1 MPRPAKFLKSAV
13 RPKDYPAPDKP
24 EVALMGRSNA
34 GKSSLLNAL
43 CNQKAAM
50 VSQSPGKTR
59 LLNFFD
65 FGDRYRFVDMPG
77 YGYASRSSNEI
88 LGWQEMITTYLE
100 VRENLKG
107 VVLIMDAR
115 RDWEVEEEWIR
126 EWCQKLDLPLMLVL
140 NKADKFPRRE
150 SLNALEKMRAKI
162 QGVPIH
168 LVSSLKKTGIEELED
183 AIFEKLV
190 QGKYQ

>member
-1 MPRPAKFLKSAV
+1 MPRPAKYLKSAV
-13 RPKDYPAPDKP
+13 LPKDYPAADKP
-24 EVALMGRSNA
+24 EVALVGRSNA

-43 CNQKAAM
+43 ANQKAAM

-65 FGDRYRFVDMPG
+65 FGQHYRFVDMPG
-77 YGYASRSSNEI
+77 YGYASRGASEI
-88 LGWQEMITTYLE
+88 LGWQEMITTYFE

-115 RDWEVEEEWIR
+115 RDWQPEEEWIR

-140 NKADKFPRRE
+140 NKADKFSRRE
-150 SLNALEKMRAKI
+150 SMSALEKMRKAI
-162 QGVPIH
+162 PGIPIH
-168 LVSSLKKTGIEELED
+168 LVSSLKKSGIDELEED
-183 AIFEKLV
+183 IFLKFV
-190 QGKYQ
+190 QGKHQ